1 MIGIYL
7 LSVALGWII
16 MNYLSNTDDGTTY
29 LGNSEFAIYAT
40 QQILEMSSIK
50 ICLFQWKKERMDSI
64 NESLQPKTL
73 INSL

>member
-29 LGNSEFAIYAT
+29 LGNSEFVIYIT
-40 QQILEMSSIK
+40 QEFLEMSAISS
-50 ICLFQWKKERMDSI
+50 LSLSLSLLKKKGGGI
-64 NESLQPKTL
+64 QV
-73 INSL
+73 

>member
-29 LGNSEFAIYAT
+29 LGNSEFVIYIT
-40 QQILEMSSIK
+40 QKFLEMSAITS
-50 ICLFQWKKERMDSI
+50 LSLSLSLKKKGGGDSG
-64 NESLQPKTL
+64 L
-73 INSL
+73 IIF